1 MLLRTRATSFFRNHG
16 VEVALVVT
24 LAVLA
29 LFVRFVQL
37 EPIENGGDPLDNWY
51 FVRQWAYDNDPARAR
66 LDHHASR
73 FGIHWIT
80 WIVQSV
86 FGTHPRV
93 YYLPPLFA
101 SVVATLLTY
110 ALGRLVSGRFVG
122 LVAGVLLL
130 ECAPF
135 VTASSQLR
143 PGIFQTMYA
152 LAAAV
157 CLVRFVDR
165 QGRAALVWVSASAL
179 FIFLA
184 YLSHEP
190 SAFLAPGA
198 MLVVWLKRR
207 NLGDLLVFSAV
218 LGGLVVAETAAYA
231 TFTQYWSRV
240 DVLRGSHL
248 TQPAPPRAFGY
259 LFERFTRAGAAI
271 KLAYYPFFVA
281 GPLLLLLRRPLRER
295 VPVLLAGSFLFFATF
310 FVRSVNPI
318 VLFIGVADR
327 YILIAVPLAYVATLH
342 CIVVVT
348 RAALVRFGIGA
359 RFSRAP
365 SWVSRALG
373 SAGIVALMA
382 AVAWRADSRAR
393 RPHPFRTID
402 AIYDTLNDTYGRNL
416 PIIGR
421 VTARKPTRRGTL
433 VQVRAL
439 HWAHKGF
446 LKDEFFVEDG
456 RLSDF
461 KYADLATLSKNE
473 RYFPD
478 VPELDPER
486 VQALD
491 KRGCALHLENRG
503 YFVAM
508 SRQKRFPSRCVP

>member
-1 MLLRTRATSFFRNHG
+1 MSLGKRVPPFFRDHG
-16 VEVALVVT
+16 VEVALVVA

-29 LFVRFVQL
+29 LFVRFVRL

-80 WIVQSV
+80 WITQSV
-86 FGTHPRV
+86 FGTHPWV
-93 YYLPPLFA
+93 YYVPALFA
-101 SVVATLLTY
+101 SVAATLLTY
-110 ALGRLVSGRFVG
+110 TLGRLVSGRLVG
-122 LVAGVLLL
+122 LVAALLLL
-130 ECAPF
+130 ECPPF
-135 VTASSQLR
+135 VSASSQLR
-143 PGIFQTMYA
+143 PAIFQTMYA

-157 CLVRFVDR
+157 CLVRFVGR
-165 QGRAALVWVSASAL
+165 QERAALAWVSASAL

-218 LGGLVVAETAAYA
+218 LGGLVLAETAAYA
-231 TFTQYWSRV
+231 MFTQYWSRV
-240 DVLRGSHL
+240 DVLGGSHL
-248 TQPAPPRAFGY
+248 TQPAPPREFGY
-259 LFERFTRAGAAI
+259 LFERFTRAELAI

-295 VPVLLAGSFLFFATF
+295 APVLLAGSFLLFATF

-318 VLFIGVADR
+318 VLFIGIADR
-327 YILIAVPLAYVATLH
+327 YLLIAMPLAYVATLH
-342 CIVVVT
+342 CIVVVA
-348 RAALVRFGIGA
+348 RAGLVRFGISA
-359 RFSRAP
+359 RFNRAP
-365 SWVSRALG
+365 SWAPRALG
-373 SAGIVALMA
+373 SAGAALLMA
-382 AVAWRADSRAR
+382 FVAWRADSLAR

-402 AIYDTLNDTYGRNL
+402 AIYETLNDTYDRNL
-416 PIIGR
+416 PIVGR
-421 VTARKPTRRGTL
+421 VTARKPMRRGTL

-446 LKDEFFVEDG
+446 LKDEFLVEDG
-456 RLSDF
+456 RLPDF
-461 KYADLATLSKNE
+461 KYADLALLSKNE

-478 VPELDPER
+478 APELDPQR
-486 VQALD
+486 VKALE
-491 KRGCALHLENRG
+491 KEGCALRLENRG

-508 SRQKRFPSRCVP
+508 SRQKPFPSRCRP